1 MVESFEDVTQLVRTL
16 VEQIVENPE
25 AATVTGTDQEN
36 GELFIEIEVDEGGR
50 VASSRRSVRSRA
62 PRLRKMASVSR
73 SNSPSSPH
81 VLHRIRTC
89 RPRWQGPRA

>member
-36 GELFIEIEVDEGGR
+36 GELFIEIDVDEGDIGKIIGR
-50 VASSRRSVRSRA
+50 QGRIIKA
-62 PRLRKMASVSR
+62 
-73 SNSPSSPH
+73 
-81 VLHRIRTC
+81 IRTLA
-89 RPRWQGPRA
+89 RAAASQDGFRVEVELAE

>member
-36 GELFIEIEVDEGGR
+36 GELFIEIEVDEGDIGKIIGR
-50 VASSRRSVRSRA
+50 QGRIIKA
-62 PRLRKMASVSR
+62 
-73 SNSPSSPH
+73 
-81 VLHRIRTC
+81 IRTLA
-89 RPRWQGPRA
+89 RAAASQDGFRVEVELAE

>member
-36 GELFIEIEVDEGGR
+36 DELFIEIEVDEGDIGKIIGR
-50 VASSRRSVRSRA
+50 QGRIIKA
-62 PRLRKMASVSR
+62 
-73 SNSPSSPH
+73 
-81 VLHRIRTC
+81 IRTLA
-89 RPRWQGPRA
+89 RAAASQDGFRVEVELAE

>member
-36 GELFIEIEVDEGGR
+36 GELFIEIERGEGDIGKIIGR
-50 VASSRRSVRSRA
+50 QGRIIKA
-62 PRLRKMASVSR
+62 
-73 SNSPSSPH
+73 
-81 VLHRIRTC
+81 IRTLA
-89 RPRWQGPRA
+89 RAAASQDGFRVEVELAE

>member
-36 GELFIEIEVDEGGR
+36 GELFIEVEVDEGDIGKIIGR
-50 VASSRRSVRSRA
+50 QGRIIKA
-62 PRLRKMASVSR
+62 
-73 SNSPSSPH
+73 
-81 VLHRIRTC
+81 IRTLA
-89 RPRWQGPRA
+89 RAAASQDGFRVEVELAE

>member
-36 GELFIEIEVDEGGR
+36 GELFIEVDEGDIGKIIGR
-50 VASSRRSVRSRA
+50 QGRIIKA
-62 PRLRKMASVSR
+62 
-73 SNSPSSPH
+73 
-81 VLHRIRTC
+81 IRTLA
-89 RPRWQGPRA
+89 RAAASQDGFRVEVELAE